1 MTFVAAKCPSCGAS
15 LNVPDNLD
23 FTKCEFCEST
33 VKVREAVRLYTE
45 ADIPDWLI
53 LAESAMKMGKISEGL
68 HYYVKIL
75 EVDAKVSMA
84 WLGRAEGTGKL
95 LLQNIS
101 ASLNTPAGGTQVIQ
115 GFDGNTHV
123 VTANINSGRTVHL
136 RNQSGNFK
144 DLNQIFAEIGKAFS
158 GKNFYNAG
166 SIKAA
171 FKAYNDYL
179 AEIKAYINNAESFAQ
194 PMEIEEVKTRSI
206 LIYTEIIDGLYNRL
220 KSAYSDS
227 YLSMEDLFEGYLDFT
242 TGYLNDLEE
251 LRAASP
257 DNIDLTR
264 ILYKISSENSKTASD
279 FLAVPGTVSP
289 RLTEFKAQMKQKE
302 DLYLSELEEAAK
314 RS

>member
-1 MTFVAAKCPSCGAS
+1 MAFVAAKCPACGAS
-15 LNVPDNLD
+15 LTVPDNKDYVICD
-23 FTKCEFCEST
+23 FCKNN

-53 LAESAMKMGKISEGL
+53 LADSAMKMGKINEGL

-75 EVDAKVSMA
+75 EVDAKVAMA

-101 ASLNTPAGGTQVIQ
+101 ASLDTPAGGTQVIR

-123 VTANINSGRTVHL
+123 VTANINNGRTVYL

-166 SIKAA
+166 SIKTA
-171 FKAYNDYL
+171 FSAYNDYL
-179 AEIKAYINNAESFAQ
+179 AEIKAYINNAETFAE

-220 KSAYSDS
+220 KSAYSES
-227 YLSMEDLFEGYLDFT
+227 YLSMEDLFPGYLDFT
-242 TGYLNDLEE
+242 SGYLSDLED

-279 FLAVPGTVSP
+279 FLAVPATVNP
-289 RLTEFKAQMKQKE
+289 RLSEFKAQMTQKE
-302 DLYLSELEEAAK
+302 NMYLSELEAAVK
-314 RS
+314 KS